1 MYNRELEDKSF
12 NEVQDLSVDEI
23 LEKIRVVEYKFD
35 LLKLKIS
42 RYCNENDI
50 DVENAKVGDYPDIR
64 DLANVMAD
72 LMTIVL
78 GYTRAVIEKKQK

>member
-12 NEVQDLSVDEI
+12 EEVKDLSIDEI
-23 LEKIRVVEYKFD
+23 LEKIRVAEYHFD

-50 DVENAKVGDYPDIR
+50 DIETAKISDHPDIKKWSN
-64 DLANVMAD
+64 DMAD